1 MFGQF
6 QNIWHT
12 INLYNTIT
20 FFSNNE
26 YDGIVERLLVNDAS
40 LPCQSYH
47 LPQLK
52 MLVFKAMYN
61 VDSL

>member
-40 LPCQSYH
+40 LPFQSYH
-47 LPQLK
+47 LLQLK
-52 MLVFKAMYN
+52 MLVIKATYN

>member
-40 LPCQSYH
+40 LPCHSYN
-47 LPQLK
+47 LLQLK
-52 MLVFKAMYN
+52 MLVIKATYN